1 MTRLPGVVGGDATDA
16 RTAESGTAGTAAAGT
31 AAGTAAAAART
42 AAAEATAGTAAAA
55 AGTAAGTAAAAART
69 AAAEATAAEA
79 TDPTTTDP
87 ATARSRSA
95 AAEAADTATTD
106 PTTADSGAVSSSA
119 SDATTADA
127 ATVEAGTAH
136 AGTAH
141 AGTAHAG
148 TAHAGT
154 AGVGTTG
161 AAAGSAAAGVDR
173 GRRRGPRSVGIGGR
187 HHGWM
192 RASAFVV
199 PRSVHPLAWWLWA
212 LGLAT
217 AASRTTNPVL
227 LLLLAAAAGCVV
239 AARRTDAP
247 WARAYTT
254 FVMLG
259 LVVIAI
265 RVVLQAAFGAEVAGR
280 VLFVLPSV
288 ALPDWMAGVRL
299 GGPVT
304 LEGLAGSAYQGLRLA
319 VLLCCVGAANA
330 LANPFR
336 LLRCLPGA
344 LYEVGVAVVV
354 AMSFST
360 QAVTSVGRVRAAR
373 RLRGRPDRGVRG
385 VRGLAMPVLEGALE
399 RSVALAASMDSRG
412 YGRRAGVSAAAR
424 RLTAGL
430 VLAGLLGL
438 AAGSYG
444 LLDPT
449 ADSRLGLPVLAA
461 GTALA
466 VGGLALGGRRTLRSR
481 YRPDP
486 WALPEWL
493 TAAAGVLTGST
504 FVLAGELYPAALVPS
519 TAPLLIPAVPML
531 AVAGALVAL
540 LPAVATP
547 QPPAMVR
554 PRPPAVTP

>member
-1 MTRLPGVVGGDATDA
+1 MTR
-16 RTAESGTAGTAAAGT
+16 
-31 AAGTAAAAART
+31 
-42 AAAEATAGTAAAA
+42 
-55 AGTAAGTAAAAART
+55 
-69 AAAEATAAEA
+69 
-79 TDPTTTDP
+79 
-87 ATARSRSA
+87 
-95 AAEAADTATTD
+95 
-106 PTTADSGAVSSSA
+106 
-119 SDATTADA
+119 
-127 ATVEAGTAH
+127 
-136 AGTAH
+136 
-141 AGTAHAG
+141 
-148 TAHAGT
+148 
-154 AGVGTTG
+154 
-161 AAAGSAAAGVDR
+161 
-173 GRRRGPRSVGIGGR
+173 IGGR
-187 HHGWM
+187 GWL
-192 RASAFVV
+192 RASSFVV
-199 PRSVHPLAWWLWA
+199 PRSVHPVAWWMWA

-227 LLLLAAAAGCVV
+227 LLLIAAVAGFVV

-254 FVMLG
+254 FVLLG

-265 RVVLQAAFGAEVAGR
+265 RVVLQALFGVDVPGH
-280 VLFVLPSV
+280 VLVTVPGV

-304 LEGLAGSAYQGLRLA
+304 VEGLAGSVYQGLRLA

-360 QAVTSVGRVRAAR
+360 QAVTSVARVRAAR
-373 RLRGRPDRGVRG
+373 RLRGRPDRGIRG
-385 VRGLAMPVLEGALE
+385 LRALAMPVLEGALE

-430 VLAGLLGL
+430 VLIGLLGL
-438 AAGSYG
+438 GVGSYG

-461 GTALA
+461 GAALA
-466 VGGLALGGRRTLRSR
+466 VGGLLLGGRRTVRSR
-481 YRPDP
+481 YRPDR

-493 TAAAGVLTGST
+493 TAAGGVASGASFIAAGVLDP
-504 FVLAGELYPAALVPS
+504 VALAPS
-519 TAPLLIPAVPML
+519 TAPLAMPALPLI
-531 AVAGALVAL
+531 AVAGALLAL

-547 QPPAMVR
+547 RPAASDPRSPASRHGRRAPDPGPPPAGHPSPAAD
-554 PRPPAVTP
+554 PRPSAGDPRSAASRHGRPAADPGRPVAQPHSPVVPR